1 MKYWQITYPIDNN
14 KRKPFLMKYQ
24 DKRTAQSYCYT
35 LNRIAGFEQY
45 QVVENSTKG
54 TEKHQLMK

>member
-1 MKYWQITYPIDNN
+1 MKYWQITYPVENN

-24 DKRTAQSYCYT
+24 DKRTAQIYCNT

-45 QVVENSTKG
+45 QVAENSMDGIKI
-54 TEKHQLMK
+54 HQFSK